1 MKKIILLTSLLLIY
15 NISLS
20 QCTTHSDKI
29 NCVEDSILYTDGTRE
44 KIKYCGAL
52 NDRGERDG
60 CGTLYFLDNSSV
72 YEYFSG
78 RWENGSLNGSGEIK
92 NKNGE
97 RYSGEFV
104 NDKLKNGS
112 FSKIENDTY
121 WTYEGDFNGFTFEGI
136 GKETVKN
143 SDRIVS
149 RVGRFFADN
158 LFEGKEEIKFINTGV
173 IIKNELVNGV
183 SKLVFRNDVNR
194 RSIDDIIGDKE
205 FSEIDLT
212 QRGTIE
218 DNTLAYD
225 VNLEINGIEY
235 EFLLDSGAMSF
246 TVGKLMYERL
256 KKAGVKYTDLNNIE
270 SVFGVVGEALTNT
283 VIFDEIKI
291 GDYIVKNVV
300 AKVMLDNNSSLL
312 GTGFLLKFSDVH
324 WNMNDNKLI
333 LYK

>member
-20 QCTTHSDKI
+20 QCTTHSDKN
-29 NCVEDSILYTDGTRE
+29 NCLEDSILYTDGTRE
-44 KIKYCGAL
+44 KIRYCGAL
-52 NDRGERDG
+52 NNRGERDG
-60 CGTLYFLDNSSV
+60 CGTLYFLDNSSA

-92 NKNGE
+92 HKNGE
-97 RYSGEFV
+97 IYSGEFV

-143 SDRIVS
+143 SDRIIS

-183 SKLVFRNDVNR
+183 SNLVFRNDVNR

-205 FSEIDLT
+205 FTEIDLT
-212 QRGTIE
+212 QRGSIE

-256 KKAGVKYTDLNNIE
+256 KKANVKYTDLNNIE
-270 SVFGVVGEALTNT
+270 SVFGVGGEALTNT